1 MENNSE
7 KDLYIREGIKGGHEK
22 NTPPTTPTGSA
33 TGNQILKQ
41 LSVVKMSV
49 LKELYNEGKRTK
61 FVKRIAHNMGYSNGD
76 TKTVRTHL
84 FGLQQLKLV
93 ERDSPTSV
101 WWVSD
106 LGVSMILGGE
116 KTLVV
121 SEVRGGHP
129 TPEWLKPR
137 SHNIKIKVKVHERPS
152 RKDWLESWIPND
164 SMKNNIFYSKKF
176 GDIGMTYT
184 GSNIIFQLPILN
196 FKSTDDALAE
206 GYKIADALSLRLEDD
221 VEGLKFGGRKVTA
234 QVISQHHA
242 LVNDPFAKWMVKN
255 GITYSDGTLDVD
267 SSQQDELEFTDPSD
281 AHLHT
286 TRYIKHI
293 KNIAENDLPT
303 MGELTKIVYGG
314 NVNVSELA
322 NSHKLIIEA
331 ILNTQKQLDSLTKHQ
346 KIAIERLE
354 IESRNGEWKRYI

>member
-1 MENNSE
+1 
-7 KDLYIREGIKGGHEK
+7 
-22 NTPPTTPTGSA
+22 
-33 TGNQILKQ
+33 
-41 LSVVKMSV
+41 
-49 LKELYNEGKRTK
+49 
-61 FVKRIAHNMGYSNGD
+61 
-76 TKTVRTHL
+76 
-84 FGLQQLKLV
+84 
-93 ERDSPTSV
+93 
-101 WWVSD
+101 
-106 LGVSMILGGE
+106 
-116 KTLVV
+116 
-121 SEVRGGHP
+121 
-129 TPEWLKPR
+129 
-137 SHNIKIKVKVHERPS
+137 
-152 RKDWLESWIPND
+152 
-164 SMKNNIFYSKKF
+164 MKNNIFYSKKF

-346 KIAIERLE
+346 KITIERLE